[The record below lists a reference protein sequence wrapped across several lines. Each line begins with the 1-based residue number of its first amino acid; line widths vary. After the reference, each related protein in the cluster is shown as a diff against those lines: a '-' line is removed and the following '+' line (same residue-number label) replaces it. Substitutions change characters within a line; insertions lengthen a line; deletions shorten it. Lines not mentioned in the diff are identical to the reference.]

1 MNVSEFSKRVRLSP
15 HTIRYYDKIGLIG
28 NIHRLPNGH
37 RNFTENDVEW
47 IEFVQRLKDTGMPL
61 EKILEYAHLR
71 EKGEETLLARKK
83 LLIEH
88 SIAVKK
94 TISTQQM
101 HLRKLNYKIAL
112 YQSAL
117 EGKITLD

>member
-112 YQSAL
+112 YQVEKDL
-117 EGKITLD
+117 I